1 MVNINGN
8 RELRALSI
16 DTEVLKI
23 TNLENLVKNLENEN
37 AYVDWSVSVLLKEL
51 KRSVKFAVE
60 WREENMDPD
69 TYDVALADI
78 VRLTT
83 MLSEE
88 YRRSY

>member
-1 MVNINGN
+1 MGIESFA
-8 RELRALSI
+8 RSLSI

-83 MLSEE
+83 VLSEE